1 MILEML
7 KLSII
12 LVVSL
17 IGMYFVFGFIYQII
31 EAKSNYYIIKT
42 FGLNGLLITGI
53 GTVIHEFSHYLMCKI
68 FGHDVTEVKLF
79 RPFKF
84 KDDGILGYVKHSYD
98 RNSLLQRIGNF
109 FIGIAP
115 MIIGTLVMLL
125 ILIILFPK
133 LYTSF
138 NYSIKISEP
147 IDIFKVFTENIEMF
161 YESIFN
167 VNNIVD
173 IKFWIFI
180 YLMLSITLHM
190 SLSKPDLE
198 NAKEGLLYIFI
209 LSIFIAFIFHIFNL
223 DILKMF
229 SYILIYNSFLFAL
242 LSLGLIFSIIG
253 LFITYVMYK
262 VKQFIIR

>member
-98 RNSLLQRIGNF
+98 RNSLLQRVGNF
-109 FIGIAP
+109 FIGISP
-115 MIIGTLVMLL
+115 MIIGTLVILL
-125 ILIILFPK
+125 ILTILFPK

-138 NYSIKISEP
+138 NFSLKILEP
-147 IDIFKVFTENIEMF
+147 IDVFKVFTENIEMF
-161 YESIFN
+161 YKNIFN
-167 VNNIVD
+167 VDNIAD

-180 YLMLSITLHM
+180 YFMLSITLHM
-190 SLSKPDLE
+190 SLSRHDLE
-198 NAKEGLLYIFI
+198 NAKEGLLYIFM
-209 LSIFIAFIFHIFNL
+209 LSIFVAFIFYIFNL
-223 DILKMF
+223 DVLKMF